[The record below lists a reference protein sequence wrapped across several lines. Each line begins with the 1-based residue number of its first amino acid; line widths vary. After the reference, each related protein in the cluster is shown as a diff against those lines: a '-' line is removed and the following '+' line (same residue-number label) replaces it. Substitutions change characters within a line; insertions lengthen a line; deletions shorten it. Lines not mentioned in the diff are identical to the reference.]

1 MLERLSRFFGHLTE
15 TTMKKTL
22 LASSFLALGALTFVA
37 PAVAFAD
44 DGSTIVKS
52 VDKDSDGT
60 IDMQEAKTAAMAN
73 FAMADKD
80 KDGTIDSKE
89 AGMDVSKADP
99 DKDGT
104 LDKTEFASA
113 LDNTFKATDTDHD
126 GTVDA
131 TELASPDGQKLQ
143 AMIK

>member
-1 MLERLSRFFGHLTE
+1 
-15 TTMKKTL
+15 MKKTL
-22 LASSFLALGALTFVA
+22 LATSLLALGAFTFVA
-37 PAVAFAD
+37 PAIAFAD
-44 DGSTIVKS
+44 DGSATVKS

-60 IDMQEAKTAAMAN
+60 IDMQEAKTAAMAK

-80 KDGTIDSKE
+80 NDGTIDSKE

-104 LDKTEFASA
+104 LDKTEYAAA
-113 LDNTFKATDTDHD
+113 LGDTFKAADTDHD

-131 TELASPDGQKLQ
+131 AEMAGPEGQKLQ